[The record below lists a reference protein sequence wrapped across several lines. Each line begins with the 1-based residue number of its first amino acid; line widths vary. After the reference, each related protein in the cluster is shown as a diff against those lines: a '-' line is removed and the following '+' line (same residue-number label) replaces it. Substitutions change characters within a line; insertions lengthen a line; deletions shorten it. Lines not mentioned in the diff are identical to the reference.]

1 MIPRAV
7 ETKVDIKYPLVQIS
21 DPPIGNV
28 LAGTASSYLFFNLI
42 SAVFMPIWLW
52 LRLLYFMVGY
62 LISWIFI
69 FIFTVAGAIF
79 SLFGCKLT
87 KAATPLTRLQAFSG
101 SGLDRRLYS
110 TILISGPSLCQIAIW
125 PLTFLL
131 NMVSERPYNLYL
143 CPGPATL
150 GLGTLHFIL
159 IVFL

>member
-7 ETKVDIKYPLVQIS
+7 EIKVNIKYWYHPLNKNVVSRRSRPNIS

-28 LAGTASSYLFFNLI
+28 LASNASSFLFFNLI

-69 FIFTVAGAIF
+69 FIFTAAGAIF

-101 SGLDRRLYS
+101 PGLDRRLYS

-131 NMVSERPYNLYL
+131 NMVSERPYNLFFI
-143 CPGPATL
+143 TL
-150 GLGTLHFIL
+150 Y
-159 IVFL
+159 

>member
-69 FIFTVAGAIF
+69 FIYTAPWLKKFPGVDLNGF
-79 SLFGCKLT
+79 ENFRHWLKSY
-87 KAATPLTRLQAFSG
+87 R
-101 SGLDRRLYS
+101 
-110 TILISGPSLCQIAIW
+110 
-125 PLTFLL
+125 FL
-131 NMVSERPYNLYL
+131 NFHM
-143 CPGPATL
+143 
-150 GLGTLHFIL
+150 I
-159 IVFL
+159 